1 MKQYTSRFL
10 PIYIA
15 IAVVVGIIIGSF
27 YANHFAGRRVSLIN
41 TSSNKLSD
49 LLHII
54 DDQYVDTVQMSDL
67 VEKALPQ
74 ILKELDPH
82 STYISADEV
91 EASMQDL
98 KGSFSGIGVQFTI
111 YDDTVR
117 IVKVIEGGPSQRVG
131 LMPGD
136 RIVAVDGKTFVGKD
150 VNNEETM
157 KRLKGP
163 ANTEVKLLVKRNGEK
178 KNLTYKITRGDV
190 PVKSIDAYY
199 MMDDETGYIRINTW
213 GDTTYSEFL
222 SAMAHLNH
230 NGAENLV
237 IDLRGNLGGY
247 LNAAVQI
254 ANEFLPKKSLIV
266 YTEGRRFPRENYES
280 DGRGS
285 YQKTPLV
292 VLVDE
297 TSASASE
304 IFAGAMQDNDRAIII
319 GRRSFGKGLVQV
331 PIEFRD
337 GSVVRLTRARYYTP
351 SGRCVQKP
359 YTPGDEAAYEND
371 LIQRAEAG
379 EYFTSDSIKTSGTKY
394 RTRRLRRTV
403 YGGGGIIP
411 DVFIGRDTLGYT
423 SYFKDVV
430 YNGQMFSF
438 AYWYV
443 DQNRGVLQKMKNY
456 KEISAY
462 LKKQNIVEAF
472 VRYAEKNGTKRRNLM
487 INTSHT
493 LLERFLSSYI
503 ISDVL
508 DTQDA
513 VEFGNLTDPTVI
525 KALEMIKK
533 GEAFPQN
540 NDETTVKTTDTRAK
554 KTAYARYPQKGG
566 AVPRVPYAGN
576 SLLSAG

>member
-1 MKQYTSRFL
+1 MKNHQSRLL

-15 IAVVVGIIIGSF
+15 IAVVVGVLIGNY

-54 DDQYVDTVQMSDL
+54 NDEYVDTVSMPDL

-111 YDDTVR
+111 FEDTVR
-117 IVKVIEGGPSQRVG
+117 IVKVIERGPSERVG
-131 LMPGD
+131 LEAGD
-136 RIVAVDGKTFVGKD
+136 RIVAIDGKPYVGKD
-150 VNNEETM
+150 INNDETM

-163 ANTEVKLLVKRNGEK
+163 GGTDVVLAIRRAGVAKPINYR
-178 KNLTYKITRGDV
+178 ITRGDV
-190 PVKSIDAYY
+190 PVKSIDAKY
-199 MMDDETGYIRINTW
+199 MLDNRTGYIRINTW

-222 SAMAHLNH
+222 SAMAAFNMKGLE
-230 NGAENLV
+230 ALV

-247 LNAAVQI
+247 LTAASQI
-254 ANEFLPKKSLIV
+254 ANEFLPKGRLIV
-266 YTEGRRFPRENYES
+266 YTQGRRYPREDFKS
-280 DGRGS
+280 DGRGT
-285 YQKTPLV
+285 YQDLPLV

-304 IFAGAMQDNDRAIII
+304 IFAGAMQDNDRATIV
-319 GRRSFGKGLVQV
+319 GRRTFGKGLVQI
-331 PIEFRD
+331 PFEFRD
-337 GSVVRLTRARYYTP
+337 GSQVRLTRARYYTP

-359 YTPGDEAAYEND
+359 YTPGDEAAYEKD
-371 LIQRAEAG
+371 LLDRAEAG
-379 EYFTSDSIKTSGTKY
+379 EYFNPDSIKQSGEKFK
-394 RTRRLRRTV
+394 TRMGRTV

-411 DVFIGRDTLGYT
+411 DYFVSKDTVGFT
-423 SYFKDVV
+423 SYFKDVAV
-430 YNGQMFSF
+430 GGQMVTF

-443 DQNRGVLQKMKNY
+443 DRNRAELKKLKTY
-456 KEISAY
+456 KDVVSY
-462 LKKQNIVEAF
+462 LKKRDIVESF
-472 VRYAEKNGTKRRNLM
+472 VSYAEKKGTKRRNLM
-487 INTSHT
+487 IMTSHA
-493 LLERFLSSYI
+493 LLERFLTSYI

-513 VEFGNLTDPTVI
+513 VEYSNLSDPAVQ
-525 KALEMIKK
+525 KALQLIAA
-533 GEAFPQN
+533 GQAFPFNEQ
-540 NDETTVKTTDTRAK
+540 KAAARLYPRGQ
-554 KTAYARYPQKGG
+554 KTAFPFG
-566 AVPRVPYAGN
+566 PAGR
-576 SLLSAG
+576 STLLRNAGTFACFFRRS

>member
-15 IAVVVGIIIGSF
+15 LAVVVGVFIGSF
-27 YANHFAGRRVSLIN
+27 YANHFAGRKVSLIN

-117 IVKVIEGGPSQRVG
+117 IVKVIEGGPSERVG
-131 LMPGD
+131 LRPGD
-136 RIVAVDGKTFVGKD
+136 RIIAVDGKPYVGKD

-163 ANTEVKLLVKRNGEK
+163 ADTQVKLVVKRAGEK
-178 KNLTYKITRGDV
+178 RNLDFKITRGDV
-190 PVKSIDAYY
+190 PVKSIDAHY
-199 MMDDETGYIRINTW
+199 MLDRKIGYIRINTW
-213 GDTTYSEFL
+213 GDATYSEFL
-222 SAMAHLNH
+222 SAMATLNAD
-230 NGAENLV
+230 GAESLV

-247 LNAAVQI
+247 LNAAVQV
-254 ANEFLPKKSLIV
+254 ANEFLPNKRLIV
-266 YTEGRRFPRENYES
+266 YTEGRRFPREDYTS

-285 YQKTPLV
+285 YQKMPLV

-304 IFAGAMQDNDRAIII
+304 IFAGAMQDNDRATII

-359 YTPGDEAAYEND
+359 YTPGDEEAYEND

-394 RTRRLRRTV
+394 KTRLGRVV

-411 DVFIGRDTLGYT
+411 DYFIGRDTLGYT

-443 DQNRGVLQKMKNY
+443 DQNRAVLQKMKNST
-456 KEISAY
+456 EVSAY
-462 LKKQNIVEAF
+462 LKKQNVVELFA
-472 VRYAEKNGTKRRNLM
+472 RYAEKNGTKRRNLM
-487 INTSHT
+487 IATSHT
-493 LLERFLSSYI
+493 LLERFLTSYI

-508 DTQDA
+508 ETQDA
-513 VEFGNLTDPTVI
+513 VEYTNLSDPAVL
-525 KALEMIKK
+525 KAIEIINMD
-533 GEAFPQN
+533 EAFPQN
-540 NDETTVKTTDTRAK
+540 DKATTKSVGQGAK
-554 KTAYARYPQKGG
+554 KAAYAGG
-566 AVPRVPYAGN
+566 ARKNRA
-576 SLLSAG
+576 